1 MVKYISIIWNKGLSN
16 VDTNSVYL
24 TSAEK
29 DKYAL
34 FLDIINVKWDE
45 LPIKKTN
52 EHG

>member
-1 MVKYISIIWNKGLSN
+1 M
-16 VDTNSVYL
+16 DTNSVYL

-45 LPIKKTN
+45 LPIKKRMSMAKKAK
-52 EHG
+52 H